1 MKFIDKL
8 ERKFGKYGIENL
20 TIYIIVSYVLGYAL
34 MILNPSVLSMLS
46 LNVTKILHGQIW
58 RLITWVIYPP
68 STSSTIWFVIAI
80 LFFYYPISASLER
93 TWGSFRFT
101 LYILSGIVFTV
112 ISAFI
117 LYFLTGGVLDAYLNG
132 AQFSTYYI
140 SLSIFLAYALTY
152 PDMQVMLYFVIPIRM
167 KWMLIFEL
175 VYLGYQVVRIFSIG
189 IASYGTG
196 MGILVGVLNCVQIVV
211 PVLNMFWFF
220 HAMKTRLSGKQKK
233 RQKEF
238 RAQFSQPRPGSGIAR
253 HKCAICGRTELTN
266 PELQFRYCSK
276 CVGNREY
283 CQDHLFTHQH
293 VK

>member
-132 AQFSTYYI
+132 AQFSTYYMDLLRRNGP
-140 SLSIFLAYALTY
+140 S
-152 PDMQVMLYFVIPIRM
+152 
-167 KWMLIFEL
+167 
-175 VYLGYQVVRIFSIG
+175 
-189 IASYGTG
+189 
-196 MGILVGVLNCVQIVV
+196 N
-211 PVLNMFWFF
+211 
-220 HAMKTRLSGKQKK
+220 HRLPK
-233 RQKEF
+233 
-238 RAQFSQPRPGSGIAR
+238 
-253 HKCAICGRTELTN
+253 
-266 PELQFRYCSK
+266 
-276 CVGNREY
+276 NREPY
-283 CQDHLFTHQH
+283 APTSG
-293 VK
+293 